1 MLRSAISAAINR
13 LFIFALIWF
22 AIKTYGPASCQ
33 AGASLTDWLNHASPF
48 DEIIR
53 AQP

>member
-1 MLRSAISAAINR
+1 MLKWAISVALNR

-22 AIKTYGPASCQ
+22 AIKTYGPMSCQ
-33 AGASLTDWLNHASPF
+33 AGASLTDWINHVSPF

-53 AQP
+53 ALP